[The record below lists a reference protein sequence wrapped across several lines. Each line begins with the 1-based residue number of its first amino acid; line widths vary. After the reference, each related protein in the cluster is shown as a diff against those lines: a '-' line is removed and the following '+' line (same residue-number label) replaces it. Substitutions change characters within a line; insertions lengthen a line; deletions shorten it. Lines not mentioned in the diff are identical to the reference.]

1 MAEESLRYG
10 LKSGSEHSEFG
21 MESSYSISVSDINAC
36 ADEYIMPYSK
46 ITKVLIHAEAYQTIA
61 LGSTKSDMRVYLR
74 DNAANIKKKFVYA
87 VEGVPK
93 DKWTTFEV
101 DATSSFITSGQ
112 NIGHVNVSG
121 ATKLV
126 FQNQAMVAR
135 TLKLRECY
143 VRWYWNTPT
152 YTISV
157 KSSGGGTVSGGGTFD
172 VTTADQT
179 KTITA
184 TPNSGYKF
192 VKWTDSNGKT
202 YTTASLNVT
211 ISQNSISAHSTSVTY
226 TATFEPISYTV
237 TVTAGTGGTVSG
249 GGTYTQGSTATL
261 KATPNSGYKF
271 VKWNDGNTSNPRTV
285 TVSGNATYTATF
297 EKDVHTVSFKNQDGT
312 TVKTSQIQ
320 SGSTLGTL
328 PTVSRSG
335 YTFAGW
341 IPCEPAKKTDGTVLD
356 SYKYNGDSS
365 SVHALDKKYKYT
377 NKLSVHIEA
386 YMSNWEDIK
395 NLKSQIISCTESGG
409 WGLGYQA
416 NTNGNGAEIY
426 AGGYKG
432 VDLGFNTP
440 SNFSNNT
447 WYSFDIVF
455 KNGTFEAYLNGVK
468 KGTQTTS
475 STTITYNSENTI
487 FVGAEAG
494 KSASTPAG
502 NYFKGFISNVFI
514 ANQSTRLQIATTST
528 VVDKDIE
535 YYPVWRINTTRT
547 ATFKNYDGTV
557 LQTLQVEYGR
567 TPSYTGPT
575 PTRATTAEY
584 TYIFSGWNPSVGAI
598 TSNTEYVAQFTAT
611 KRKYTITVSGTNGSV
626 SGGGTYEYNSS
637 VTLTAT
643 PNTGYKFVKWSD
655 GILNA
660 TRTIS
665 VTRDETYTAYF
676 GINRVLADNSK
687 AKKIMLNLDKVKAL
701 LLHNTKVYE
710 S

>member
-1 MAEESLRYG
+1 MATYEYENTEEVSTTNDIFSRY
-10 LKSGSEHSEFG
+10 L
-21 MESSYSISVSDINAC
+21 SVSNINTRAR
-36 ADEYIMPYSK
+36 DNIPKYSK
-46 ITKVLIHAEAYQTIA
+46 INSVTAKIRTKRGGVNL
-61 LGSTKSDMRVYLR
+61 STSNA
-74 DNAANIKKKFVYA
+74 NAAIYFA
-87 VEGVPK
+87 SE
-93 DKWTTFEV
+93 
-101 DATSSFITSGQ
+101 SSFAHNDGVDLQQWNNEVTTSYKEFSADMTGYVVSQ
-112 NIGHVNVSG
+112 KANAGEISSPANNYSRLYFQVDCTISRKLYINLVGTYYDYTPPTYKINVS
-121 ATKLV
+121 T
-126 FQNQAMVAR
+126 N
-135 TLKLRECY
+135 
-143 VRWYWNTPT
+143 
-152 YTISV
+152 
-157 KSSGGGTVSGGGTFD
+157 GGGTVSGGGTFN
-172 VTTADQT
+172 VTIADQT

-226 TATFEPISYTV
+226 TATFEKSAYTV
-237 TVTAGTGGTVSG
+237 T
-249 GGTYTQGSTATL
+249 
-261 KATPNSGYKF
+261 
-271 VKWNDGNTSNPRTV
+271 
-285 TVSGNATYTATF
+285 
-297 EKDVHTVSFKNQDGT
+297 FKKQDGT

-386 YMSNWEDIK
+386 YMSNWEDIAS
-395 NLKSQIISCTESGG
+395 LKAQIISCTEGGG

-416 NTNGNGAEIY
+416 NSTGHGAELY

-432 VDLGFNTP
+432 IDLGLGTAGK
-440 SNFSNNT
+440 FSNNT

-455 KNGTFEAYLNGVK
+455 SNGTFEAYVNGTK

-475 STTITYNSENTI
+475 NTAISYHSENTI
-487 FVGAEAG
+487 FVGAEAAT
-494 KSASTPAG
+494 SATTPGG

-514 ANQSTRLQIATTST
+514 ANQSTRLEIATTST
-528 VVDKDIE
+528 VVDKNIE

-567 TPSYTGPT
+567 TPSYTGST

-584 TYIFSGWNPSVGAI
+584 TYTFSGWNPSVGAI

-611 KRKYTITVSGTNGSV
+611 KRKYTITASGTNGSV

-655 GILNA
+655 GITTA
-660 TRTIS
+660 TRTVK
-665 VTRDETYTAYF
+665 VTGAATYTAIFEKLPPEFTSASMTY
-676 GINRVLADNSK
+676 
-687 AKKIMLNLDKVKAL
+687 LNKQISTSNKVIC
-701 LLHNTKVYE
+701 NEGFIISVDIT
-710 S
+710 